1 MGDGGLRA
9 IRPGPMNY
17 PHPQSLIP
25 HRPPT
30 LYVDRVVSVEGF
42 RIVCERAFAPTEFP
56 GHFPGRAI
64 VPGVVMIEGLAQA
77 LACLGALG
85 GEAGQAV
92 LTGVEKAR
100 FRGLVEP
107 PATLR
112 FDVEVTDRRF
122 GVVWATGR
130 VLQGER
136 EVCSAKLQAAIL
148 PPGAAP

>member
-1 MGDGGLRA
+1 MTF
-9 IRPGPMNY
+9 
-17 PHPQSLIP
+17 PHPASLIP
-25 HRPPT
+25 HRAPT

-42 RIVCERAFAPTEFP
+42 RIACARTFEPGEFP

-64 VPGVVMIEGLAQA
+64 VPGVVMIEGLAQT

-107 PATLR
+107 PATLT
-112 FDVEVTDRRF
+112 FEVEVTDRRF
-122 GVVWATGR
+122 GVVWASGR
-130 VLQGER
+130 VMHGDR
-136 EVCSAKLQAAIL
+136 EVCSAKLQAAVL
-148 PPGAAP
+148 PPASA